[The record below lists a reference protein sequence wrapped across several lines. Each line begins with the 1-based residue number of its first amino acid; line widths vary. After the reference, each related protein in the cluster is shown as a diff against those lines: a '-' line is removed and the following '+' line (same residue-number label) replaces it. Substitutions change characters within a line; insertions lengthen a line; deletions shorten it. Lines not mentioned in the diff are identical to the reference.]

1 MDKHK
6 KKQTATVTK
15 QAGVLDISIP
25 SVKHTVSVVSAIS
38 GIIALVIM
46 YYFFTNNFI
55 DTTSDI
61 WTEPFNL
68 ILIVFILFSFI
79 TTGYELLWL
88 LFGKEQILVDKNQ
101 LMVKKQI
108 LGLGVNKK
116 YDTKKI
122 KKLAFNTDCS
132 KYHRY
137 YMFVMSNGKIQF
149 VYDNKVVYFAQDVD
163 NAEAKTLIDAIN
175 QKISV

>member
-1 MDKHK
+1 M
-6 KKQTATVTK
+6 TTITK
-15 QAGVLDISIP
+15 QAGLLTISIP
-25 SVKHTVSVVSAIS
+25 SVKHTISVVSAIS
-38 GIIALVIM
+38 GIVALVIM

-61 WTEPFNL
+61 WNEPFNL
-68 ILIVFILFSFI
+68 IFVGFIVFSFI

-101 LMVKKQI
+101 LTVKKQI

-116 YDTKKI
+116 YDAKNI
-122 KKLAFNTDCS
+122 SNLAFNANCS

-137 YMFVMSNGKIQF
+137 YMFIMSNGKVQF
-149 VYDNKVVYFAQDVD
+149 VYNNSVVYFAQDADEVQ
-163 NAEAKTLIDAIN
+163 AKKVIE
-175 QKISV
+175 KIKEQFSL